1 MARKNI
7 DIFYNDMSARLNSGV
22 KLACV
27 KSESA
32 LWGHD
37 VTLDTHWLNILKSPH
52 HEFKAYLFPLSS
64 MTEKQ
69 CEKFNKRCG
78 LNAKL
83 EDIRQGKIIPTSDSI
98 DIKTIAI
105 AIEWLNENHFDHRGL
120 IKMGFAIDATD
131 LNIYE

>member
-37 VTLDTHWLNILKSPH
+37 VTLDTHWLNTLKSPH

-98 DIKTIAI
+98 DIKAIAI

-120 IKMGFAIDATD
+120 IKMGFAIDATN